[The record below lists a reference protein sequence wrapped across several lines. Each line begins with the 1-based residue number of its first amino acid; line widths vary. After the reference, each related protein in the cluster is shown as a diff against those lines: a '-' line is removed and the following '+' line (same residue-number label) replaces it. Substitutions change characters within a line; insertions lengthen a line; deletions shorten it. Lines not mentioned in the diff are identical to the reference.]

1 MRSPLS
7 PHGAAGGN
15 RLVLC
20 RGPLRFNTNTVPKCL
35 KSCTGNAR
43 LGSPIFSLIPPHT
56 RLVGLLSSLL
66 PCDPSYFYP
75 REQATETKTAKIQT
89 LSVCFSSSRF
99 GERVGGEKGSRV
111 QTEGRDR
118 GTYLRLTFRVE
129 HNYASS
135 GFCFMTRL

>member
-15 RLVLC
+15 RLVLG
-20 RGPLRFNTNTVPKCL
+20 RGPLRFNTNTIPKCL

-43 LGSPIFSLIPPHT
+43 RGSHIFSLIPHHT

-89 LSVCFSSSRF
+89 ISVCFSSSDGL

-111 QTEGRDR
+111 QTKGRDR
-118 GTYLRLTFRVE
+118 GTYLLLMFRVE
-129 HNYASS
+129 PNYA
-135 GFCFMTRL
+135 